1 MTKIK
6 QLKER
11 RKGKMINTDKIAL
24 TKKDNTLHFIK
35 INFNCFVKDNLQTM
49 ITQLKKWQ
57 AKNSTD
63 VFTDK
68 LGLTKNGVIIIE
80 CDDYLA
86 CANALGIKEKNHIFQ
101 NGDSIQ
107 VWAKRILGRYLLW
120 LERNLTMQ
128 KACSNLMELE
138 HLFNGNYNARLF
150 TAKDY
155 CDWLF
160 NQLKHGVTDKMVFNI
175 NLLYLSKLSSQDI
188 TKHLLAL
195 PNLKQLLA
203 NKLFFNLMSM
213 LALEFQR
220 PENSA
225 ITPEQK
231 KLMQEFVIANTKPA
245 TKQPTNKQDLLE
257 YQIKSQLIATFSECK
272 RTELYAIINCQFEN

>member
-1 MTKIK
+1 
-6 QLKER
+6 
-11 RKGKMINTDKIAL
+11 MINTDKIAL
-24 TKKDNTLHFIK
+24 TKKDNNLHFIK

-49 ITQLKKWQ
+49 IIQLKKWQ
-57 AKNSTD
+57 NKNSTD

-68 LGLTKNGVIIIE
+68 LGLTKKSVIIIE

-101 NGDSIQ
+101 NGDNIKI
-107 VWAKRILGRYLLW
+107 WAKRILGEYLLW

-138 HLFNGNYNARLF
+138 HLFNGNYHARLF

-160 NQLKHGVTDKMVFNI
+160 SQLKHGVTDKMVFNI

-203 NKLFFNLMSM
+203 NKLFFNLMSIV
-213 LALEFQR
+213 ALEFQR

-231 KLMQEFVIANTKPA
+231 KLMQEFVIANAKPA

-257 YQIKSQLIATFSECK
+257 YQMKSQLIVAFSECK

>member
-1 MTKIK
+1 
-6 QLKER
+6 
-11 RKGKMINTDKIAL
+11 MINTDKIAL
-24 TKKDNTLHFIK
+24 TKKDNNLHFIK

-49 ITQLKKWQ
+49 TTQLKKLQ
-57 AKNSTD
+57 DKNSTD

-68 LGLTKNGVIIIE
+68 LGLTKKGVTIIE

-101 NGDSIQ
+101 NGNSIQ
-107 VWAKRILGRYLLW
+107 VWAKRILGEYLLW

-128 KACSNLMELE
+128 KACSNLIELE
-138 HLFNGNYNARLF
+138 RLFNGNYNARLF

-160 NQLKHGVTDKMVFNI
+160 SQLKHGVTDKMVFNI

-203 NKLFFNLMSM
+203 NKLFFNLMSIV
-213 LALEFQR
+213 ALEFQR

-231 KLMQEFVIANTKPA
+231 KLMQEFVTANAKSA
-245 TKQPTNKQDLLE
+245 TKQPANKQDLVE
-257 YQIKSQLIATFSECK
+257 CQIRSKLIVTFSECK
-272 RTELYAIINCQFEN
+272 RTELYAIINCQFKN

>member
-1 MTKIK
+1 
-6 QLKER
+6 
-11 RKGKMINTDKIAL
+11 MINTDKIAL
-24 TKKDNTLHFIK
+24 TKKDNNLHFIK

-68 LGLTKNGVIIIE
+68 LGLTKKGVIIIE
-80 CDDYLA
+80 RDDYFV

-107 VWAKRILGRYLLW
+107 TWAKRILGQYLLW

-128 KACSNLMELE
+128 KTCSNLMELE
-138 HLFNGNYNARLF
+138 RLFNGNYNARLF
-150 TAKDY
+150 TARDY

-160 NQLKHGVTDKMVFNI
+160 SQLKHGVTDKMGFNI

-188 TKHLLAL
+188 TTRLLAL
-195 PNLKQLLA
+195 PNLRELLA

-231 KLMQEFVIANTKPA
+231 KLIQEFVIADTKSA
-245 TKQPTNKQDLLE
+245 IKQPTNKQDLLE
-257 YQIKSQLIATFSECK
+257 CQIRSKLIATFCECK